1 MSDEM
6 YHERQSLQLC
16 ALHVVNSLWQRREFL
31 KSELDEIC
39 LELAP
44 ESYSWWNPHRAP
56 LGLGN
61 YDVNVI
67 MAALQRRGLDTV
79 WFDKR
84 R

>member
-1 MSDEM
+1 MSDI

-16 ALHVVNSLWQRREFL
+16 ALHVVNNLLQRREFS
-31 KSELDEIC
+31 KSELDAIC

-44 ESYSWWNPHRAP
+44 DSYPWWNPHRSP

-67 MAALQRRGLDTV
+67 MTALQRRGFDTV